1 MDENATPPRHKQYHL
16 SANELEVVQQHVD
29 DMLAKGWIRP
39 SVSPY
44 GAPILFARKKTGEL
58 RMYVDFRSLN
68 KQTHLD
74 MFPIPCIHDLLDKL
88 GKARIFSAI
97 DLSSAYHQVRIK
109 EGHEHKMAFLT
120 PMGLF
125 EYVVMPLG
133 LTNAPATF

>member
-1 MDENATPPRHKQYHL
+1 MC
-16 SANELEVVQQHVD
+16 
-29 DMLAKGWIRP
+29 
-39 SVSPY
+39 
-44 GAPILFARKKTGEL
+44 
-58 RMYVDFRSLN
+58 VDFRSLN
-68 KQTHLD
+68 KQTRLD
-74 MFPIPCIHDLLDKL
+74 MFPIPHIHDLLDKL

-109 EGHEHKMAFLT
+109 EGHEHKTAFLT